1 MSEKENLNRLAD
13 VRQRRLDFVA
23 RKKAETQSA
32 PEFESLSQ
40 KRRQEKAMV
49 VNKLPKGHPAAQ
61 QARAKNAGND
71 ELTAR

>member
-40 KRRQEKAMV
+40 KRRQEKV
-49 VNKLPKGHPAAQ
+49 VGKLPKGHPAAQ

>member
-1 MSEKENLNRLAD
+1 MSRLAD

-40 KRRQEKAMV
+40 KRRQEKAT
-49 VNKLPKGHPAAQ
+49 NKLPKGHPAAQ